1 MVRLGASVSIAPDQ
15 EPEAYGATLISVYDA
30 AGREK
35 RGEVRGRE
43 LELLDIVMFIELD
56 DGERVSN
63 APEEIRL
70 LARLDGTMH
79 ELRER
84 VEQMV
89 YDDGD
94 RWPRWRN
101 LMAALKTR
109 EVHADDPAI
118 AALPLILE
126 FTDEV
131 LALYKP
137 EASY

>member
-15 EPEAYGATLISVYDA
+15 EPETYGATLIRVHDA
-30 AGREK
+30 AGREVSS
-35 RGEVRGRE
+35 EVRGRE
-43 LELLDIVMFIELD
+43 LEVLDIVIFIELD
-56 DGERVSN
+56 DGERVLTT
-63 APEEIRL
+63 PGEIRL
-70 LARLDGTMH
+70 IARLDGTMD

-101 LMAALKTR
+101 LMAALKAQD
-109 EVHADDPAI
+109 VHADDPTI
-118 AALPLILE
+118 AALPLTFE

-131 LALYKP
+131 LGLYAPK
-137 EASY
+137 AS

>member
-1 MVRLGASVSIAPDQ
+1 MVSLGASVSIAPDQ
-15 EPEAYGATLISVYDA
+15 EPEAYGATLIRVHDA
-30 AGREK
+30 AGREV
-35 RGEVRGRE
+35 RSEPRGRE
-43 LELLDIVMFIELD
+43 LELLDILIFIELD

-70 LARLDGTMH
+70 LARLDGTMD

-101 LMAALKTR
+101 LMAALNAR
-109 EVHADDPAI
+109 GVRADDPAI
-118 AALPLILE
+118 AALPLTLE
-126 FTDEV
+126 FTGEV
-131 LALYKP
+131 LALY
-137 EASY
+137 ES